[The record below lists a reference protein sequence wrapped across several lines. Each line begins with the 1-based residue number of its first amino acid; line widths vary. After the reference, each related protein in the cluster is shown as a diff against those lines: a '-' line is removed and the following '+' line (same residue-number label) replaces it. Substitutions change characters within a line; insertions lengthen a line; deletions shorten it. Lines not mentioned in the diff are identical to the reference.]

1 MAKRRNK
8 LVWAAAITVL
18 ALSLA
23 APNIWRYWREH
34 RYDPVILAAAKRYQ
48 ADPNLIKAI
57 IWRESAFNPQA
68 QGAAGELGLMQICA
82 PAAEEW
88 ARAEH
93 LSTFHHS
100 DCLDPAT
107 NTLAG
112 TWYLKKLVNRY
123 PKTDD
128 PIPYAL
134 ADYNAGRANLLKWDY
149 GPAQTNSALFMEQIQ
164 FPSTRAY
171 IQAVTNRARAYHFKQ

>member
-8 LVWAAAITVL
+8 LRAAIVILALTLVL
-18 ALSLA
+18 AIPSA
-23 APNIWRYWREH
+23 WHYWRDH
-34 RYDPVILAAAKRYQ
+34 RYDAIILAAANRYH

-57 IWRESAFNPQA
+57 IWRESAFDPQA
-68 QGAAGELGLMQICA
+68 RGRAGELGLMQICA

-93 LSTFHHS
+93 ISTFHHT

-112 TWYLKKLVNRY
+112 TWYLKKLLKRY
-123 PKTDD
+123 PNTDD

-149 GPAQTNSALFMEQIQ
+149 GSAQTNSALFIDQIQ
-164 FPSTRAY
+164 FPTTRAY
-171 IQAVTNRARAYHFKQ
+171 IQAITTRAHTYHIQQ